1 MLKNIIRYCYFITPG
16 YLSIEKNAS
25 FYLESSGLS
34 GSLSRITTKT
44 QRHEGSPRDPIAI
57 KNPDDGIDSQS
68 FILKQSQCNFT
79 IRSAGLCEKLVPLFL
94 ALLLAG
100 ISGCTEN
107 SSRNDR
113 SASVDHRSP
122 NIIYIIADDL
132 GYGDIGA
139 FGGEHIQ
146 TPNIDRLAAEGIRFT
161 DHYSG
166 STVCAPARSVLMTGL
181 HTGHTPIRGNREIL
195 PIGQYPLP
203 EGTVTMP
210 GILQKAGYKTGAF
223 GKWGLGGPG
232 TVGRPALHGFDTFFG
247 YLGQRRAH
255 FYYPEF
261 LFIDVKGQA
270 TERVYLEGN
279 EVIDDPERRPGSG
292 RPVSAVQYAPAV
304 IHQRALAFIEEN
316 SDNPFFLYI
325 PSQIP
330 HASLELPAEHLSPY
344 VDESGES
351 IFDEEFIPQNH
362 YVDQPMPKAYYA
374 AMVSYLDMQVGEI
387 MAKLKELGIEDDTL
401 IFFTSD
407 NGSYSEGGY
416 HYTMLD
422 SNKPLRGGKRDL
434 YEGGIRVPAIAWW
447 PGVVE
452 AGQSSSH
459 ISGFQDMM
467 PTFAEL
473 ADAEAPQDIDG
484 ISMVPIL
491 TGGGNQKQH
500 EYLYWEFHGQGGK
513 QAVRKGDWK
522 AVRLNVSKDRDSSIE
537 LYNLAED
544 PGEQNEV
551 SSKYPHIVK
560 EMEQIMDEAHAPSE
574 IFELF

>member
-1 MLKNIIRYCYFITPG
+1 MKQVQQNVAKAPA
-16 YLSIEKNAS
+16 K
-25 FYLESSGLS
+25 
-34 GSLSRITTKT
+34 LSR
-44 QRHEGSPRDPIAI
+44 RIA
-57 KNPDDGIDSQS
+57 SV
-68 FILKQSQCNFT
+68 C
-79 IRSAGLCEKLVPLFL
+79 LVI
-94 ALLLAG
+94 LLAG
-100 ISGCTEN
+100 TSGCSEN
-107 SSRNDR
+107 STLEKRLGAENR
-113 SASVDHRSP
+113 SQP

-139 FGGEHIQ
+139 FGGEYIQ
-146 TPNIDRLAAEGIRFT
+146 TPNLDRMAAEGMKFT

-181 HTGHTPIRGNREIL
+181 HIGHTPIRGNREIL

-203 EGTVTMP
+203 KGTVTLP

-232 TVGRPALHGFDTFFG
+232 TEGRPALHGFDTFFG

-261 LFIDVKGQA
+261 LFLDVKGQA

-304 IHQRALAFIEEN
+304 IHQQAMAFIEEN
-316 SDNPFFLYI
+316 SENPFFLYY

-330 HASLELPAEHLSPY
+330 HASLELPAEYLDAY
-344 VDESGES
+344 LDENGES
-351 IFDEEFIPQNH
+351 IFDEEFIPQSH
-362 YVDQPMPKAYYA
+362 YVEQPTPKTYYA
-374 AMVSYLDMQVGEI
+374 AMISYLDRQVGEI
-387 MAKLKELGIEDDTL
+387 IEKLKELGIEDDTL
-401 IFFTSD
+401 IFFASD

-422 SNKPLRGGKRDL
+422 SNKPFRGGKRDL
-434 YEGGIRVPAIAWW
+434 YEGGIRVPAMAWW

-452 AGQSSSH
+452 AGQSSNH

-473 ADAEAPQDIDG
+473 AGAEAPKEIDG
-484 ISMVPIL
+484 ISMVPVL

-500 EYLYWEFHGQGGK
+500 DYLYWEFHRQGGK

-522 AVRLNVSKDRDSSIE
+522 AVRLIVREDQESPIE

-544 PGEQNEV
+544 PGEKNDV
-551 SSKYPHIVK
+551 SSRYPDIIK
-560 EMEQIMDEAHAPSE
+560 EMEQIMDEAHTPSE
-574 IFELF
+574 IFKLF